1 MSTARPGQPQMT
13 ALKDRVNEPLADERR
28 RNVRRS
34 ALLLSA
40 VALAFYLGFI
50 VLSVVRAG

>member
-1 MSTARPGQPQMT
+1 LSTAHAGQPQV
-13 ALKDRVNEPLADERR
+13 AARNERIDEAQADLRR

-40 VALAFYLGFI
+40 VALLFYVGFI